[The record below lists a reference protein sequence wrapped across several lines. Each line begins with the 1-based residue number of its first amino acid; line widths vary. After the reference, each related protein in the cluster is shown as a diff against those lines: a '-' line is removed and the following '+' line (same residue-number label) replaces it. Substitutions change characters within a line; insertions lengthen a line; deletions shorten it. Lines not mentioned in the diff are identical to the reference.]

1 MSGFTKLHSS
11 LLTST
16 VWREDPATK
25 VVWITFLAM
34 ADIDGVVEAS
44 IPGLAAV
51 ANVTLAEAEAAVAKF
66 LAPDRYSRTPDN
78 EGRRIEA
85 IDGGWRLLNYDK
97 YREKSSAEEL
107 RAKATKRQQRWRS
120 KDRNATS
127 VTDRDRP
134 SQERDGH
141 ILSCVSHQAEA
152 DTEAE
157 EKNEP
162 PSSENSERTSVGRD
176 TELDGSELFEK
187 ACSAY
192 PKPERDYATQTLYF
206 EAVGKIRTDRRCN
219 DSEAAEWLQAR
230 IVLYSQRTNPT
241 FAVGFEKFLRKEIYN
256 QPETAWGSAD
266 SADVPIRKTT
276 SIPLSQRMALEETH
290 GN

>member
-44 IPGLAAV
+44 LPGLAAV
-51 ANVTLAEAEAAVAKF
+51 ANVTLAEAEAAVARF
-66 LAPDRYSRTPDN
+66 LAPDKYSRTPDN

-97 YREKSSAEEL
+97 YRDKSSAEEL
-107 RAKATKRQQRWRS
+107 RAKATKRQQRWRNS
-120 KDRNATS
+120 RNATS
-127 VTDRDRP
+127 VTPRDKASR
-134 SQERDGH
+134 ERDSDV
-141 ILSCVSHQAEA
+141 LSCVSHQAEA
-152 DTEAE
+152 EAE
-157 EKNEP
+157 EKNKP
-162 PSSENSERTSVGRD
+162 SSSENNEPLTVRYEADV
-176 TELDGSELFEK
+176 DGADLFEK

-192 PKPERDYATQTLYF
+192 PKPERDYATQTQYF
-206 EAVGKIRTDRRCN
+206 EAVGRIRGARQCSDA
-219 DSEAAEWLQAR
+219 EAAGWLQSR

-241 FAVGFEKFLRKEIYN
+241 FAVGFEKFLRKEIYA
-256 QPETAWGSAD
+256 QPESAWGSAD
-266 SADVPIRKTT
+266 AADVPIRKTT
-276 SIPLSQRMALEETH
+276 SLPLSQRMAQEAAY